1 MAVNYQ
7 AAPAWNDMRDS
18 HLGLAQGIQEENSVQ
33 QYPLGFR
40 VPLSDGR
47 VFRYTENGG
56 VALAAGKLVSPPLDF
71 LERRDNITV
80 AAPQFATQVTH
91 TAVGTITAN
100 QYQDGFLCVV
110 NDAGEGI
117 QYKIKSHPAI
127 AAAAAGV
134 ITLYDGIIT
143 ALTTS
148 SDIMLIPSLYKDVRL
163 NPNTICK
170 TVGVPP
176 IPVTLDYFFWTQT
189 WGQALVLCGDSLGD
203 LATERW
209 CQPASTTG
217 EFVSTATGVPG
228 TEIIGQ
234 QMAAGTGSTAAATN
248 VVDGEYFPIYL
259 TIAP

>member
-18 HLGLAQGIQEENSVQ
+18 HLGLAQGIYEENSVQ

-47 VFRYTENGG
+47 VFHYTENAS
-56 VALAAGKLVSPPLDF
+56 VALAAGKLIGSPLVF
-71 LERRDNITV
+71 TEIERTIT
-80 AAPQFATQVTH
+80 AAAAQFATQVTY
-91 TAVGTITAN
+91 TAVGTITSN

-127 AAAAAGV
+127 AAAASGV
-134 ITLYDGIIT
+134 ITLYDGILT

-176 IPVTLDYFFWTQT
+176 IPVTADYFFWTQT
-189 WGQALVLCGDSLGD
+189 WGQALVLCGDSLGNA
-203 LATERW
+203 ATERW
-209 CQPASTTG
+209 CVPAGATG
-217 EFVSTATGVPG
+217 EFLSTAGGVPG
-228 TEIIGQ
+228 TETIGYQ
-234 QMAAGTGSTAAATN
+234 IGDSSD
-248 VVDGEYFPIYL
+248 VVDTEYFPIYL